1 MCSGCRLADCC
12 DTTESVTNQLEKH
25 QWDVPNVFLG
35 QGWTG
40 VQQAVPLGEELAG
53 DWDACAAGFH
63 SATGAWLELRAYKFQ
78 PSEEEA
84 AGVCA
89 SVCIWILVSK
99 SSNLRKQLCICFTSH
114 WQCRLYNKLYTHTNK
129 LDDTCTHLT
138 GGYRGEEKKTWNV
151 LWGCVNVCL
160 KEKHSGDNIHSI
172 FDELIWNYKLK
183 MHRKWLNIYTQPIPQ
198 PLSWATCKHKLKL
211 YWYISHYIH
220 HWDLDNN

>member
-1 MCSGCRLADCC
+1 MLPSCNSLFLRPHSRCARVCVCSGCRLADCC

-53 DWDACAAGFH
+53 DWDECAAGFH

-89 SVCIWILVSK
+89 SVCI
-99 SSNLRKQLCICFTSH
+99 
-114 WQCRLYNKLYTHTNK
+114 
-129 LDDTCTHLT
+129 
-138 GGYRGEEKKTWNV
+138 
-151 LWGCVNVCL
+151 
-160 KEKHSGDNIHSI
+160 
-172 FDELIWNYKLK
+172 
-183 MHRKWLNIYTQPIPQ
+183 
-198 PLSWATCKHKLKL
+198 
-211 YWYISHYIH
+211 
-220 HWDLDNN
+220 